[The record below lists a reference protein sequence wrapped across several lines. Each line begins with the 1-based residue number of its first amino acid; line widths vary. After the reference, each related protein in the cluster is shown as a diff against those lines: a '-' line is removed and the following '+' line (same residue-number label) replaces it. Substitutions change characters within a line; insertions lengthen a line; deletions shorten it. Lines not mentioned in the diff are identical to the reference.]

1 MTNKQIGDFGES
13 KASEYLKLKNYKIIK
28 RNYRVRNGEIDIIAK
43 APDDTLVFI
52 EVKARSNQSY
62 GHALESI
69 TPTKLQKIR
78 KTSLFYIYKNQN
90 ETEHTYRYD
99 VIYFQNN
106 RMEHLENIY

>member
-1 MTNKQIGDFGES
+1 MRTNGYEILETK
-13 KASEYLKLKNYKIIK
+13 
-28 RNYRVRNGEIDIIAK
+28 YRCLYGEIEIIAK

-78 KTSLFYIYKNQN
+78 KTSLFYIYENQN